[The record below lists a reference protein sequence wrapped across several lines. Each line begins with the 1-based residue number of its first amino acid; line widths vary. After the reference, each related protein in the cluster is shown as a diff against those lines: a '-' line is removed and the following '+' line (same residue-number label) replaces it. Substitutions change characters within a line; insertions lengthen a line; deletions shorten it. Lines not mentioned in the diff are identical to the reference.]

1 LAKLPFGF
9 AFWQDRIGRMPMRL
23 ALTIV
28 FVTALMWSGA
38 AVAQVSMAEAHAR
51 VAYVDAT
58 RGDTTWDCVGVQ
70 DDANRIRTQQYFI
83 FRIGTDWRVTGQHEA
98 KIAIGG
104 RIYSTVATIGGYAF
118 NDAQRGVGIVI
129 DRFEP
134 TQIDT
139 LPPPLSFDREI
150 SFVLSITPAINGRDQ
165 YRITGTAHSP
175 SSSVDLRCQVFD
187 GTLLQ

>member
-1 LAKLPFGF
+1 MKLAPT
-9 AFWQDRIGRMPMRL
+9 I
-23 ALTIV
+23 ALVIT
-28 FVTALMWSGA
+28 LMWSGA

-139 LPPPLSFDREI
+139 LPAPLSFDREI
-150 SFVLSITPAINGRDQ
+150 SFVLSITPAINGRDR